1 MTAAGD
7 GGVIVSQQFSAD
19 QVALALGVTDPT
31 YLGTGSFGETWR
43 VSISGR
49 EEAVKII
56 HTDGYDQQRLGRE
69 IEGYRRVVH
78 PHVVELLDVGTI
90 EIAGRSRPSMTFRF
104 VPGGDLQ
111 QTLLVRRAEPD
122 ELRGLAVGLLAG
134 VEAMH
139 AVDLLHRDLKP
150 ANIALLGGD
159 FAHPVILDL
168 GLTKLL
174 DVKSMTKYPAR
185 MGTPLYMAPEQL
197 RQERALRA
205 SDLWAVA
212 VVLYE
217 ASTGHHPY
225 LSPSESVTVDELLV
239 RMQSPPSDME
249 DIPCDVAALITK
261 LLSQQ
266 PYRRGTVRKAIEM
279 LN

>member
-7 GGVIVSQQFSAD
+7 GGVIVTQQFSAD
-19 QVALALGVTDPT
+19 QVALALGAMNPT

-49 EEAVKII
+49 DRAVKII
-56 HTDGYDQQRLGRE
+56 HADGYDQERLGRE
-69 IEGYRRVVH
+69 IEGYRRVDH
-78 PHVVELLDVGTI
+78 PNVVELLDFGTI
-90 EIAGRSRPSMTFRF
+90 VIAGRTRPSMTFRF

-111 QTLLVRRAEPD
+111 QTLLAHRADQD

-150 ANIALLGGD
+150 ANIALLDGD
-159 FAHPVILDL
+159 FARPVILDL

-174 DVKSMTKYPAR
+174 DVESMTKYPAR

-197 RQERALRA
+197 RQERARRA

-225 LSPSESVTVDELLV
+225 ISPSESVTVDELLM
-239 RMQSPPSDME
+239 RMQSPPHDDQ
-249 DIPCDVAALITK
+249 DIPADVGALITK
-261 LLSQQ
+261 LLSPE